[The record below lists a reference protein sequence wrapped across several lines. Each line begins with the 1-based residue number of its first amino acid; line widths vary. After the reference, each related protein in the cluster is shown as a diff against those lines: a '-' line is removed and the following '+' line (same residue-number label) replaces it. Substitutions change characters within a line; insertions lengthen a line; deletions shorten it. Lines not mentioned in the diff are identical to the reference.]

1 MSNRDEPV
9 TAYPVGS
16 ESAITLAE
24 LCRVFEIHA
33 DDVIELVEYGVV
45 EPFAGQ
51 RPSQWRFPPQ
61 AMVRMRR
68 ALRLRHDLAVE
79 PAGAA
84 LALDLIEEVQVL
96 RSRLAVLESGR
107 GQPGG
112 Q

>member
-1 MSNRDEPV
+1 MSDEPI
-9 TAYPVGS
+9 TGQPVGS
-16 ESAITLAE
+16 ESGITLAE

-45 EPFAGQ
+45 EPYAGKY
-51 RPSQWRFPPQ
+51 PSHWRFPGH
-61 AMVRMRR
+61 ALVRVRR
-68 ALRLRHDLAVE
+68 ALRLRRDLAVE

-84 LALDLIEEVQVL
+84 LALDLIEELQVL
-96 RSRLAVLESGR
+96 RSRLAALERGR

>member
-1 MSNRDEPV
+1 MSDEPIF
-9 TAYPVGS
+9 AYPVGS

-51 RPSQWRFPPQ
+51 HPSQWRFPGH
-61 AMVRMRR
+61 ALVRMRR
-68 ALRLRHDLAVE
+68 ALRLRRDLAVE

-84 LALDLIEEVQVL
+84 LALDLIEELQVL
-96 RSRLAVLESGR
+96 RSRLAALESGG

>member
-1 MSNRDEPV
+1 MTEDPIL
-9 TAYPVGS
+9 AHPLGS
-16 ESAITLAE
+16 ESEITLAE

-33 DDVIELVEYGVV
+33 DDLIELVEYGVV

-51 RPSQWRFPPQ
+51 YPSQWRFSGH
-61 AMVRMRR
+61 ALVRVRR
-68 ALRLRHDLAVE
+68 ALRLRRDLAIE

-84 LALDLIEEVQVL
+84 LALDLIEELQLL
-96 RSRLAVLESGR
+96 RSRLAALERGR